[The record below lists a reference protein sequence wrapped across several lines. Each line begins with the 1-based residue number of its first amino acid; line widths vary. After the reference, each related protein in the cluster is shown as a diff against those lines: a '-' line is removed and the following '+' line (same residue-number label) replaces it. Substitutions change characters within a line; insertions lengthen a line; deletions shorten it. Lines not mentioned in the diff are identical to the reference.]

1 MKQDTLITALYERLS
16 KDDDLSGDSNS
27 IKNQKLLLES
37 FADQHGFSNCH
48 HYTDDGISGATFSRP
63 GWERMIADI
72 EAGKVSAVI
81 VKDMSRVG
89 RDYLQTGYYTEVSSR
104 RTMFDSLRSPTV
116 STAATGAPARLR
128 RF

>member
-63 GWERMIADI
+63 DWERMIADI
-72 EAGKVSAVI
+72 EAGKVSADGI
-81 VKDMSRVG
+81 L
-89 RDYLQTGYYTEVSSR
+89 Y
-104 RTMFDSLRSPTV
+104 
-116 STAATGAPARLR
+116 
-128 RF
+128 